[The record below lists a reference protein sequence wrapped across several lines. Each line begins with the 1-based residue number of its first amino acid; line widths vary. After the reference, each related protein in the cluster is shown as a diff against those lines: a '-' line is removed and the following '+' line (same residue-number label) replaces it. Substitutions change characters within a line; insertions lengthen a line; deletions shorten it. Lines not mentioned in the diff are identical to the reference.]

1 MLFLHNEIP
10 KKWSICIKIFSSQIK
25 LSEVVGTGKD
35 GRILKEDI
43 LNFIARQTGAILPPA
58 LFQEIRPPPPA
69 AAAPSASAAKPK
81 EKMTPPSVL
90 TPAIPK
96 PVFTGKDHTEPIKGL
111 FACVFRFVS

>member
-1 MLFLHNEIP
+1 
-10 KKWSICIKIFSSQIK
+10 IK

-58 LFQEIRPPPPA
+58 PFQEIRPPPPSA
-69 AAAPSASAAKPK
+69 VAPSTPAAKPK
-81 EKMTPPSVL
+81 EKTTPPSIP

-111 FACVFRFVS
+111 FAYVI